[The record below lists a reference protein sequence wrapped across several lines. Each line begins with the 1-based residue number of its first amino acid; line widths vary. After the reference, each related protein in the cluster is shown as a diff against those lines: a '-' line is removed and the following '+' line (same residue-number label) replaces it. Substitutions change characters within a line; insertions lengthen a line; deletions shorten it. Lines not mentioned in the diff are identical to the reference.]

1 MATNKNSNT
10 LSTYK
15 TSKGNTVADL
25 SSMTTAQV
33 KALQTG
39 LKKAGYNIGSS
50 GVDGIAGKDTQ
61 AALAAWKKA
70 NGVNNTSGA
79 TIGQTNYNKLIGYT
93 PTTTTKT
100 TSGTSSLKSSGSSG
114 SNSNYLVTAGQTG
127 SYADLANMAQAYL
140 TGGTYTP
147 NQTIDT
153 NYWSTAG
160 GGGKNTLYNNTKDYA
175 GKAFGTQDM
184 EQIMKYANL
193 YQQQQAYNQA
203 YNQAKEDTTAMI
215 EAEIA
220 PYLQYYQNAQT
231 ESAAALQNSNQASKD
246 AINNAYDNTARNYYQ
261 LYKTQQAKLPEN
273 MSLAGVTGG
282 ASESAQLNLLNTYAN
297 NLYNNESGR
306 NTQLANVEQDYN
318 DKVASNSISAAN
330 SIADAYLQLAQQK
343 IAYDRED
350 AQIAAEAQKTAEE
363 EAAAKQLET
372 YNANVRAR
380 MLKQLQK
387 GDTIWSWTDDTGK
400 LHWTTYKAT
409 AETYRSTYKVTE
421 LTTKDKDKVSS
432 LGKKTNDDGGKKD
445 DDPFGTGGDELSAA
459 AKAVYQNALAA
470 MYGNS
475 TYGTKVGGQADA
487 VAYIKKAAGKGGTI
501 TEEEA
506 SAVLKKLGLTT

>member
-1 MATNKNSNT
+1 MATNKNT

-39 LKKAGYNIGSS
+39 LKNAGYNIGSS

-61 AALAAWKKA
+61 AALSAWKAA

-79 TIGQTNYNKLIGYT
+79 TIGQSNYNKLTGYT
-93 PTTTTKT
+93 PTTTS
-100 TSGTSSLKSSGSSG
+100 SGGKSNTSSGI
-114 SNSNYLVTAGQTG
+114 NSNYLVTAGQTG
-127 SYADLANMAQAYL
+127 NYADITNKAQAYL

-153 NYWSTAG
+153 NYWGAQ
-160 GGGKNTLYNNTKDYA
+160 GGKAAMYNNDKTYKGLAMTADDIAKASYYA
-175 GKAFGTQDM
+175 S
-184 EQIMKYANL
+184 L
-193 YQQQQAYNQA
+193 YDQQQGYN
-203 YNQAKEDTTAMI
+203 NAKEDTTAMI
-215 EAEIA
+215 QAEIA
-220 PYLQYYQNAQT
+220 PYLQYLQNAQT
-231 ESAAALQNSNQASKD
+231 ESSAALQNANEASKT
-246 AINNAYDNTARNYYQ
+246 AINAAYDDTARKYYQ
-261 LYKTQQAKLPEN
+261 LYKTQNAKLPEN
-273 MSLAGVTGG
+273 LSFAGVTGG

-306 NTQLANVEQDYN
+306 NTQLANVDQDYN

-350 AQIAAEAQKTAEE
+350 AQLAAEAQKTAEE
-363 EAAAKQLET
+363 QAAAQKLEA

-380 MLKQLQK
+380 MLNQLNK
-387 GDTIWSWTDDTGK
+387 GDTIWSWTDETGQ

-409 AETYRSTYKVTE
+409 AQAYKSTYKVTE
-421 LTTKDKDKVSS
+421 LSAKDKDKVSS
-432 LGKKTNDDGGKKD
+432 LGTKNNNNNNNN
-445 DDPFGTGGDELSAA
+445 DDPFGNNDSGTTEKSAYDKALNTAA
-459 AKAVYQNALAA
+459 AMMSISSVYGPTNAAKFISENTTLTDSEKSKMYKA
-470 MYGNS
+470 
-475 TYGTKVGGQADA
+475 
-487 VAYIKKAAGKGGTI
+487 
-501 TEEEA
+501 
-506 SAVLKKLGLTT
+506 LGLL

>member
-1 MATNKNSNT
+1 MATNKNT

-39 LKKAGYNIGSS
+39 LKNAGYNIGSS

-61 AALAAWKKA
+61 AALSAWKAA

-93 PTTTTKT
+93 PTTTTSSSGKSNT
-100 TSGTSSLKSSGSSG
+100 SSGT
-114 SNSNYLVTAGQTG
+114 NSNYLVTAGQTG
-127 SYADLANMAQAYL
+127 NYADITNKAQAYL

-153 NYWSTAG
+153 NYWGAQ
-160 GGGKNTLYNNTKDYA
+160 GGKAAMYNNNKTYKGLAMTADDIAKASYYA
-175 GKAFGTQDM
+175 S
-184 EQIMKYANL
+184 L
-193 YQQQQAYNQA
+193 YDQQQGYN
-203 YNQAKEDTTAMI
+203 NAKEDTTAMI

-220 PYLQYYQNAQT
+220 PYLQYLQNAQT
-231 ESAAALQNSNQASKD
+231 ESTTALQNANDASKT
-246 AINNAYDNTARNYYQ
+246 AINAAYDDTARKYYQ
-261 LYKTQQAKLPEN
+261 LYKTQNAKLPEN
-273 MSLAGVTGG
+273 LSLAGVTGG

-306 NTQLANVEQDYN
+306 NAQLANVDQDYN

-350 AQIAAEAQKTAEE
+350 AQLAAEAQKTAEE
-363 EAAAKQLET
+363 QAAAQKLEA

-380 MLKQLQK
+380 MLNQLNK
-387 GDTIWSWTDDTGK
+387 GDTIWSWTDETGQ

-409 AETYRSTYKVTE
+409 AQAYKSTYKVTE
-421 LTTKDKDKVSS
+421 LSAKDKDKVSS
-432 LGKKTNDDGGKKD
+432 LGTKNSNNNNNNDN
-445 DDPFGTGGDELSAA
+445 DPFVNNDSGTTTQDDYNTLLNIARIGVS
-459 AKAVYQNALAA
+459 NPSNTALVETTINRIK
-470 MYGNS
+470 NS
-475 TYGTKVGGQADA
+475 TLTEAEKKKILQTVG
-487 VAYIKKAAGKGGTI
+487 
-501 TEEEA
+501 
-506 SAVLKKLGLTT
+506 LL

>member
-1 MATNKNSNT
+1 MATNNNT

-15 TSKGNTVADL
+15 TSKGNIVADL
-25 SSMTTAQV
+25 SSMSTAQV

-39 LKKAGYNIGSS
+39 LKNAGYNIGSS

-61 AALAAWKKA
+61 AALSAWKAA

-79 TIGQTNYNKLIGYT
+79 TIGQSNYNKLIGYT
-93 PTTTTKT
+93 PTTTTTASSSGKSNT
-100 TSGTSSLKSSGSSG
+100 SSGT
-114 SNSNYLVTAGQTG
+114 NSNYLVKEGDTG
-127 SYADLANMAQAYL
+127 NYANFVNMAQAYI

-160 GGGKNTLYNNTKDYA
+160 GGGKNALYNNTKDYA
-175 GKAFGTQDM
+175 GKAFGVNDM
-184 EQIMKYANL
+184 EQVMKYANL

-203 YNQAKEDTTAMI
+203 KDDTTAMV
-215 EAEIA
+215 ESYVA
-220 PYLQYYQNAQT
+220 PYLQYLQNAQT
-231 ESAAALQNSNQASKD
+231 ESSAALQNANEASKT
-246 AINNAYDNTARNYYQ
+246 AINAAYDDTARKYYQ
-261 LYKTQQAKLPEN
+261 LYKTQNAKLPEN
-273 MSLAGVTGG
+273 LSLAGVTGG

-306 NTQLANVEQDYN
+306 NTQLANVDQDYN

-350 AQIAAEAQKTAEE
+350 AQLAAEAQKTAEE
-363 EAAAKQLET
+363 QAAAQKLEA

-380 MLKQLQK
+380 MLNQLNK
-387 GDTIWSWTDDTGK
+387 GDTIWSWTDETGQ

-409 AETYRSTYKVTE
+409 AQAYKSTYKVTE
-421 LTTKDKDKVSS
+421 LSAKDKDKVSS
-432 LGKKTNDDGGKKD
+432 LGTKNNNNNNNN
-445 DDPFGTGGDELSAA
+445 DDPFGNNDSGTTEKSAYDKALNTAA
-459 AKAVYQNALAA
+459 AMMSISSVYGPTNAAKFISENTTLTDSEKSKMYKA
-470 MYGNS
+470 
-475 TYGTKVGGQADA
+475 
-487 VAYIKKAAGKGGTI
+487 
-501 TEEEA
+501 
-506 SAVLKKLGLTT
+506 LGLL